1 MPLGSWFT
9 GQWYGE
15 AAMGSVTAVEITTA
29 ADLKAWAQPDA
40 TTSGIA
46 SVPLAK
52 PTRLV
57 NRPATVAAAAS
68 ITQALPKGR
77 ARPTSTVRVNTLSQD
92 DVTGAV
98 LESLVEPGMTLKQA
112 LRIITAALAGKS
124 TVDGD
129 TITFR
134 DVNDTADRI
143 TATVIA
149 SERTTVS
156 TNA

>member
-1 MPLGSWFT
+1 MLLPYTTLT
-9 GQWYGE
+9 YYGE
-15 AAMGSVTAVEITTA
+15 AAA
-29 ADLKAWAQPDA
+29 AGIIPAAGASDGDLRAWAQPDA
-40 TTSGIA
+40 TTSGVA

-57 NRPATVAAAAS
+57 NRPASLLAS
-68 ITQALPKGR
+68 ATITDALPKGR
-77 ARPTSTVRVNTLSQD
+77 ARPTSTVKVNALSQD

-129 TITFR
+129 VITFR

-143 TATVIA
+143 TATVVA